1 MLQPVVSGDQM
12 LLDLLPLRGG
22 HIRSVALARFGQTR
36 RMEAAEAPCSR
47 SVRVLIAD
55 DEPLFVESVEALLH
69 GDKRVRVVGS
79 ASNGQD
85 AVDLAQALAPDVIL
99 MDISMPVLD
108 GIEAAR
114 RIRLDHPGTAVLILT
129 GSSIAADVDRARQAG
144 VAGFLTK
151 DRIGTQLVNAILEVA
166 GH

>member
-1 MLQPVVSGDQM
+1 
-12 LLDLLPLRGG
+12 
-22 HIRSVALARFGQTR
+22 
-36 RMEAAEAPCSR
+36 MEAAREHEADPHVR
-47 SVRVLIAD
+47 AVRVVIAD
-55 DEPLFVESVEALLH
+55 DEPLFVDSVSALLSN
-69 GDKRVRVVGS
+69 DARVEVVGT

-85 AVDLAQALAPDVIL
+85 AVDLASALDPDVTL

-114 RIRLDHPGTAVLILT
+114 RIRLALPDATILILT

-166 GH
+166 DR

>member
-1 MLQPVVSGDQM
+1 
-12 LLDLLPLRGG
+12 
-22 HIRSVALARFGQTR
+22 
-36 RMEAAEAPCSR
+36 MEAAREHEADPNAR
-47 SVRVLIAD
+47 AIRVVIAD
-55 DEPLFVESVEALLH
+55 DEPLFVDSVSALLSN
-69 GDKRVRVVGS
+69 DERVEVVGT

-85 AVDLAQALAPDVIL
+85 AVDLASALDPDVTL

-114 RIRLDHPGTAVLILT
+114 RIRLALPDATILILT
-129 GSSIAADVDRARQAG
+129 GSTIAADVDRARQAG

-166 GH
+166 DR

>member
-1 MLQPVVSGDQM
+1 MD
-12 LLDLLPLRGG
+12 
-22 HIRSVALARFGQTR
+22 
-36 RMEAAEAPCSR
+36 AAEAPR
-47 SVRVLIAD
+47 ERPVRVLIAD

-69 GDKRVRVVGS
+69 GAERVKVVGS

-85 AVDLAQALAPDVIL
+85 AVDLACALEPDVIL

-166 GH
+166 EQ